1 MAKYKMNQEAIKE
14 IQTIALLFKALQYAD
29 DGFLNVILNYEW
41 MTSLCEAYGYD
52 PKGLA
57 EDARNFEQAIE
68 RAETIKTLRA
78 MIDHHARESVAHF
91 RCDTDETCCDRADHT
106 PLNVEVIK

>member
-1 MAKYKMNQEAIKE
+1 MAKYKMNQEAIEE
-14 IQTIALLFKALQYAD
+14 IQTIALLFKALQFTD
-29 DGFLNVILNYEW
+29 DGFLDVILQHEW
-41 MTSLCEAYGYD
+41 MTNLTEAYGYD

-78 MIDHHARESVAHF
+78 MIDHHARESVAHL
-91 RCDTDETCCDRADHT
+91 RCDTDETCCNRADYN
-106 PLNVEVIK
+106 PLNVEVIE